1 MARGTVTHRLV
12 DVLQVL
18 QMARKTGILL
28 VNRDGAYKNIEEG
41 SITLQNGQIVDAS
54 LDPYRG
60 QQALQQLQTW
70 QTCYFV
76 FQAPTQ
82 ANHLTQQS
90 PTQMSPANRNSATNH
105 SSGSQPLNNSNSG
118 PLPIIGA
125 GNAPQ
130 RIRDINE
137 VLPYFDKLGLTR
149 LHRQLFL
156 LIDGQRTIPEI
167 LRLMGHRTDEVD
179 TLLNDLGRAG
189 LIRW

>member
-1 MARGTVTHRLV
+1 MARGTVTHRLA

-18 QMARKTGILL
+18 QMARKTGVLL

-41 SITLQNGQIVDAS
+41 TITLQNGQIVDAG
-54 LDPYRG
+54 LGPYRG
-60 QQALQQLQTW
+60 NQALQQLQGW

-76 FQAPTQ
+76 FQTPSQ
-82 ANHLTQQS
+82 ANNSTQQS
-90 PTQMSPANRNSATNH
+90 FAQMSPANKNSATGYT
-105 SSGSQPLNNSNSG
+105 SGS
-118 PLPIIGA
+118 LPIVGA
-125 GNAPQ
+125 GTGNAPQ

-179 TLLNDLGRAG
+179 SLLNDLERAG